1 MSCEVSMLCIDKK
14 TMDDYLILGSGIS
27 ALSFGALMAHSGK
40 KVRILEAHDQPG
52 GYGHTFTQS
61 GGKYKFNAQFHYVWG
76 CGEGQLVNRV
86 LKHIGL
92 AIPFVRLDPDGF
104 DRMRIPGYTL
114 NIPANYET
122 LIERLCVLFPENRK
136 DFRSF
141 FKAVQVISKG
151 LGYLTKESTLYSI
164 NHWSSAIK
172 ALSFYGATLQ
182 EAFDHFHIPLP
193 AQSLIASQWQ
203 DFLLPPNTL
212 SFYAWLSLFDG
223 YMNGAYYPEHHF
235 ESVIQGLA
243 NVIFKNGGVIEYEK
257 EITSIEVKK
266 GKVLEV
272 LAQNTNN
279 PLERSVYKAKEYVC
293 NMDPKQTASMIG
305 IEHFSKDVRKRL
317 SYQYSPSNFMIY
329 AVVSGVDLKE
339 LGFGKWNNFHSCDID
354 LNKSF
359 RKMYYDFNYSSP
371 SFALCSPTL
380 MTEDNSDCPSDRY
393 LVEILTVANYNY
405 FKRLKITDIKKYKEA
420 KSYIYNSILDVVEKE
435 YIPNF
440 RELSPFHVTGSP
452 TTNERFCWSPEGHS
466 YGSNLTPK
474 NIGLGRLNYNSSL
487 DNLYFCNASS
497 GYAGFYG
504 GFWTG
509 ARLYNH
515 ITMET
520 I

>member
-1 MSCEVSMLCIDKK
+1 MSCEVLKLCIAKA

-27 ALSFGALMAHSGK
+27 ALSFGALMANSGK

-52 GYGHTFTQS
+52 GYGHTFSQS

-92 AIPFVRLDPDGF
+92 AIPFVQLDPDGF
-104 DRMRIPGYTL
+104 DRMRIPGYAL

-122 LIERLCVLFPENRK
+122 LIERLCDLFPESRK

-172 ALSFYGATLQ
+172 ALSFY
-182 EAFDHFHIPLP
+182 
-193 AQSLIASQWQ
+193 
-203 DFLLPPNTL
+203 
-212 SFYAWLSLFDG
+212 AWLSLFDG

-235 ESVIQGLA
+235 ESVIHGLA
-243 NVIFKNGGVIEYEK
+243 NVILKNGGAVEYEK

-272 LAQNTNN
+272 VAQNTNN
-279 PLERSVYKAKEYVC
+279 PQERYVYKAKEYVS

-305 IEHFSKDVRKRL
+305 IEHFSRDLRKRL

-329 AVVSGVDLKE
+329 AVVSGVDLKK
-339 LGFGKWNNFHSCDID
+339 LGFGKWNNFHSCDLD

-359 RKMYYDFNYSSP
+359 NKMYYGFNYSSP

-380 MTEDNSDCPSDRY
+380 MTKDNSDCPSDRY

-405 FKRLKITDIKKYKEA
+405 FKRLKIMDIKKYKDA
-420 KSYIYNSILDVVEKE
+420 KSYVFNSILDVVEKE

-509 ARLYNH
+509 ARLFTH
-515 ITMET
+515 ITRET

>member
-243 NVIFKNGGVIEYEK
+243 NVIFKNGGIIEYEK

-272 LAQNTNN
+272 LA
-279 PLERSVYKAKEYVC
+279 A
-293 NMDPKQTASMIG
+293 
-305 IEHFSKDVRKRL
+305 
-317 SYQYSPSNFMIY
+317 
-329 AVVSGVDLKE
+329 
-339 LGFGKWNNFHSCDID
+339 
-354 LNKSF
+354 
-359 RKMYYDFNYSSP
+359 
-371 SFALCSPTL
+371 
-380 MTEDNSDCPSDRY
+380 
-393 LVEILTVANYNY
+393 
-405 FKRLKITDIKKYKEA
+405 
-420 KSYIYNSILDVVEKE
+420 
-435 YIPNF
+435 
-440 RELSPFHVTGSP
+440 
-452 TTNERFCWSPEGHS
+452 
-466 YGSNLTPK
+466 
-474 NIGLGRLNYNSSL
+474 
-487 DNLYFCNASS
+487 
-497 GYAGFYG
+497 
-504 GFWTG
+504 
-509 ARLYNH
+509 
-515 ITMET
+515 T
-520 I
+520 IQMAPYRP